1 MIRLLAI
8 GKMKDRNY
16 AALTEQYLKRVRP
29 WARLEVVELKDQGPD
44 REARAMVERVGPSG
58 HVVAMDERGETMTS
72 RELGGLLATHGSIAF
87 LIGGPDGLG
96 DAARAR
102 ADRTLSLSAMT
113 FPHELARLML
123 VEQIYRGLAINRGH
137 AYHRD

>member
-1 MIRLLAI
+1 MIRLIAV
-8 GKMKDRNY
+8 GKMKDRHY
-16 AALTEQYLKRVRP
+16 AALVEQYVKRIRP
-29 WARLEVVELKDQGPD
+29 WAGLEIVGIKDQGPE
-44 REARAMVERVGPSG
+44 REAQVMIERIGPSE
-58 HVVAMDERGETMTS
+58 HVVAMDERGETLTS
-72 RELGGLLATHGSIAF
+72 RELGGLLAIFGSPTF

-96 DAARAR
+96 DKVRRR
-102 ADRTLSLSAMT
+102 ADLTLSLSTMT

>member
-1 MIRLLAI
+1 MIRLIAV
-8 GKMKDRNY
+8 GKMKDPRY
-16 AALTEQYLKRVRP
+16 AALVEQYVKRIRP
-29 WARLEVVELKDQGPD
+29 WAGFEIVELKDQGPD
-44 REARAMVERVGPSG
+44 REAGAMIDRLGQSE
-58 HVVAMDERGETMTS
+58 HVVAMDEHGAGRTS
-72 RELGGLLATHGSIAF
+72 RELGSLLARHGSPTF

-96 DAARAR
+96 DAVRAR
-102 ADRTLSLSAMT
+102 ADLTLSLSPMT

>member
-1 MIRLLAI
+1 MIRLLAV

-16 AALTEQYLKRVRP
+16 AALTEQYLKRIRP
-29 WARLEVVELKDQGPD
+29 WAKLEITELKDQNPD
-44 REARAMVERVGPSG
+44 REAQVMIERIGASE
-58 HVVAMDERGETMTS
+58 HVVAMDERGDAVTS
-72 RELGGLLATHGSIAF
+72 RELGRLLASRGSITF

>member
-1 MIRLLAI
+1 MIRILAV
-8 GKMKDRNY
+8 GKMKDRHY
-16 AALTEQYLKRVRP
+16 AALTEQYLKRIRP
-29 WARLEVVELKDQGPD
+29 WSKLDITELKDQD
-44 REARAMVERVGPSG
+44 SRREGRAMIDRIGPSEL
-58 HVVAMDERGETMTS
+58 VVAMDERGDSLTS
-72 RELGGLLATHGSIAF
+72 RELGALLASHGSPTF

-96 DAARAR
+96 DDARQR
-102 ADRTLSLSAMT
+102 ADRTLALSAMT